1 MLENRFKMFPLE
13 VIVKT
18 DGSPESHKITTL
30 NPKEDSTRHP
40 LNKLQTTAVDRE
52 RQFDRS

>member
-18 DGSPESHKITTL
+18 DGSPENHKITTL
-30 NPKEDSTRHP
+30 NPKEESTRHP
-40 LNKLQTTAVDRE
+40 LSKLQTTAVDHE
-52 RQFDRS
+52 SQFDRS